1 MKTKKLI
8 KEMEENFIRMTEEQK
23 QAILEYW
30 GENIGNEFTE
40 QDIWEQTRKIMNK
53 YAKF

>member
-1 MKTKKLI
+1 MKTRKYI
-8 KEMEENFIRMTEEQK
+8 EEMERNFVRIKEEQK
-23 QAILEYW
+23 QALLKYW
-30 GENIGNEFTE
+30 GEELPEELTE